1 VAAVAIAGA
10 SAAGGDLDPQV
21 ARAGWQALVHDS
33 CRFAVPGSWHA
44 DDDASAAVAPDGSNI
59 SVRVYR
65 IASWPAHAAQIKAAF
80 GRVQTVHEDSDRR
93 LWLEIADGL
102 RVQHYIEVPKGHIV
116 CSALLEIRPATTS
129 DPEDTTRG
137 IADSVGAP

>member
-1 VAAVAIAGA
+1 MAAVAIAGA
-10 SAAGGDLDPQV
+10 RAAGGPDPPKL
-21 ARAGWQALVHDS
+21 RPGWQVLVYDR

-44 DDDASAAVAPDGSNI
+44 DDNASVAVAPDGSNI

-65 IASWPAHAAQIKAAF
+65 IASWPAHTAQIKAAF
-80 GRVQTVHEDSDRR
+80 GRVQAVHEDSDRR

-116 CSALLEIRPATTS
+116 CSALLEIRPATTP

-137 IADSVGAP
+137 IADSVGTP